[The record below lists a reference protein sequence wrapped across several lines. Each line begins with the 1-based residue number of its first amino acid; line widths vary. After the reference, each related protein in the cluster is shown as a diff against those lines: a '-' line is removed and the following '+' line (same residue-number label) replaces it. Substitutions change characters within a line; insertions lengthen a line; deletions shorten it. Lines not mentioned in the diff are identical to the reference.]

1 MAAWARVKAPWLS
14 ATRTVNW
21 SPCTRSADMPI
32 SVLLRKE
39 RGEIVRSM
47 TVPYE
52 PAPASW
58 DAEEHPMLAGVDP
71 HGNAIFNARQMRRI
85 RLEAEALLAGELTLG
100 QRLALE
106 GVVELC
112 DAGQRP
118 PHRYLWFVG
127 D

>member
-1 MAAWARVKAPWLS
+1 
-14 ATRTVNW
+14 
-21 SPCTRSADMPI
+21 MPI

-39 RGEIVRSM
+39 GGELVRRM
-47 TVPYE
+47 TVQYD
-52 PAPASW
+52 PAPGSW
-58 DAEEHPMLAGVDP
+58 DAEEHPMLAGVAP
-71 HGNAIFNARQMRRI
+71 YGNAIFNARQMRWLRV
-85 RLEAEALLAGELTLG
+85 EAEALLAGELTLS